1 MGLGVFLLRF
11 ILHGAFSASWTWV
24 TISFPTLG
32 KFSALTSS
40 KISSGPSF
48 FSSETLLWIPVHLML
63 AQRSFLV
70 LGCFHFFSFF
80 FLYFTLWQGFPPFC
94 PPGHWSVLWSP
105 LFCCWFLL
113 VYFSSVCL
121 FFSSPKL
128 LVHISCIFSIVFPR
142 SFAIVVLNS
151 FSGRL
156 LISTLFV
163 WGGFILSLHV
173 VRDCLLFHRKE
184 CSLMWFY
191 FSHCGIVLLLASSVC
206 PLMEEAKRLRASWW
220 EKLGL
225 ALVGRALVSKA
236 LTQLSADGW
245 GRTPS
250 LLVVRP
256 SPRV

>member
-94 PPGHWSVLWSP
+94 PPGHWSVLWPP

-113 VYFSSVCL
+113 VYFSSLFVCSL
-121 FFSSPKL
+121 VLLSFWYTFLASSPLFSPDPSL
-128 LVHISCIFSIVFPR
+128 LLFWILFLEGCLSP
-142 SFAIVVLNS
+142 LY
-151 FSGRL
+151 
-156 LISTLFV
+156 LIV

-191 FSHCGIVLLLASSVC
+191 FSHFGIVLLLASSVC
-206 PLMEEAKRLRASWW
+206 PLMEEAKRLRGLCKLPNGKDLQW

-225 ALVGRALVSKA
+225 ALVGRTV
-236 LTQLSADGW
+236 LSQVLIKLFADE
-245 GRTPS
+245 
-250 LLVVRP
+250 
-256 SPRV
+256 